1 MEKISLGPSTLV
13 YPMPAFLVGANVNG
27 KPNVLTVAW
36 GGIACGTPPM
46 VSLAIHHKRHTMKG
60 IQETGTFSVNV
71 PSRDI
76 IEQTDYCGIVSGAK
90 TDKISRCGF
99 SVFYGKLLTAPMIM
113 QCPINLEC
121 RLTQI
126 LDLGS
131 HLLVVGEVID
141 TFASEEC
148 LTDGRPDVNKIE
160 PLVYSSGAASS
171 YHTLGTSLAPAFRIG
186 KNLKGVV

>member
-46 VSLAIHHKRHTMKG
+46 VSLAIHHKRYTLKG

-71 PSRDI
+71 PSRDMV
-76 IEQTDYCGIVSGAK
+76 EQTDYCGMVSGSK
-90 TDKISRCGF
+90 TDKISKCGF
-99 SVFYGKLLTAPMIM
+99 SIFYGKLLTAPMIS
-113 QCPINLEC
+113 QCPVNLEC
-121 RLTQI
+121 KMTQI

-131 HLLVVGEVID
+131 HLLVVGEIVD
-141 TFASEEC
+141 TFTSEEY
-148 LTDGRPDVNKIE
+148 LTDGRPDVSKID
-160 PLVYSSGAASS
+160 PLVYTSGCASA
-171 YHTLGTSLAPAFRIG
+171 YQTLGEQLALAFKIG
-186 KNLKGVV
+186 KVFKNS